1 MSRSPLESLLE
12 SGGPGE
18 ILLLGEAD
26 YFTEAEIRNFLERRG
41 LSVSR
46 EYTPATVVA
55 LEGRRLRMPEEIM
68 SEQAYAEGIPHY
80 RLEELERIMSRQ
92 LRPDEVL
99 MALKLGSDT
108 ERLLRLLRNEHL
120 ADGFFLRLL
129 RLYRWEG
136 EELMESDRDRAVL
149 FALMERFLDL
159 DVYERDALHSP
170 VTLLRLIRN
179 TDKAELLEALL
190 ELPDFE
196 FRLGRGERLSI
207 PEAVAMREILNPA
220 TVKKLV
226 RRRES
231 GVDRILA
238 ANPVLSPKLQ
248 RHLLEQGG
256 EEVAVALAA
265 NPALAED
272 LFERLL
278 QKEGAVPEAL
288 LRFQPVDPPR
298 LEKMLKRFGKEDARL
313 VAILGENRE
322 LTEAAAERLA
332 ALELPALQRTLAANE
347 SVPSRVLESLAHKEE
362 LHPLL
367 ARNPST
373 PEALLEKFFVLGKA
387 EVLEGLAG
395 NPSTPVPILEKLYAR
410 GDFGLLRALAA
421 NPATPMEILHELKTD
436 HRLWLILQRNQKF
449 VREANREMGMR

>member
-1 MSRSPLESLLE
+1 MSRSPLKSLLE

-18 ILLLGEAD
+18 IVLLGEAD
-26 YFTEAEIRNFLERRG
+26 YFTEEEIRNFLERRG

-46 EYTPATVVA
+46 EYTPATVAV
-55 LEGRRLRMPEEIM
+55 LEGRRLRMPEELM
-68 SEQAYAEGIPHY
+68 SEQAYSDGIPHY
-80 RLEELERIMSRQ
+80 RLEELERIMSRH

-99 MALKLGSDT
+99 MALKLGNDT
-108 ERLLRLLRNEHL
+108 GRLLRLLRNEHL
-120 ADGFFLRLL
+120 ADDFFLRLL

-149 FALMERFLDL
+149 IALMERFLDL

-170 VTLLRLIRN
+170 VTLLRLIRQ

-190 ELPDFE
+190 EFPAFE
-196 FRLGRGERLSI
+196 FRLGRGERISI
-207 PEAVAMREILNPA
+207 PEAVATREILNPA
-220 TVKKLV
+220 TVKRLL

-238 ANPVLSPKLQ
+238 ANPVLSPNLQ
-248 RHLLEQGG
+248 RHLLEQRGD
-256 EEVAVALAA
+256 EAAVALAA

-278 QKEGAVPEAL
+278 QEEAEVPETL
-288 LRFQPVDPPR
+288 LRFQPVDLLR
-298 LEKMLKRFGKEDARL
+298 LEKVLKRLGEGDERL
-313 VAILGENRE
+313 AILGENRE
-322 LTEAAAERLA
+322 LAEAVAERLV
-332 ALELPALQRTLAANE
+332 ALELPALCKALAANE
-347 SVPSRVLESLAHKEE
+347 SVPTRVLESLAHKED

-373 PEALLEKFFVLGKA
+373 PEALLKKFFALGKA
-387 EVLEGLAG
+387 EVLERLAG
-395 NPSTPVPILEKLYAR
+395 NPSTPESIIEKLYAR
-410 GDFGLLRALAA
+410 GDFGLLQALAA

-436 HRLWLILQRNQKF
+436 HRLWLILQRNEKF

>member
-26 YFTEAEIRNFLERRG
+26 YFTEKEIRNFLERRG

-46 EYTPATVVA
+46 EYTPATVAA
-55 LEGRRLRMPEEIM
+55 LEGRRLWMPEELM
-68 SEQAYAEGIPHY
+68 SEQAYSEGISHY
-80 RLEELERIMSRQ
+80 RLEELERIISRE

-108 ERLLRLLRNEHL
+108 ERLLRLLRNEYL
-120 ADGFFLRLL
+120 ANDFFLRLL

-149 FALMERFLDL
+149 IALMERFLDL
-159 DVYERDALHSP
+159 NVYERDALHSP
-170 VTLLRLIRN
+170 VTLLRLIRQ

-190 ELPDFE
+190 EFPAFA
-196 FRLGRGERLSI
+196 FRLGRGERISI
-207 PEAVAMREILNPA
+207 PEAVATREILNPA
-220 TVKKLV
+220 TVKRLL
-226 RRRES
+226 RRREPEI
-231 GVDRILA
+231 DRILA
-238 ANPVLSPKLQ
+238 ANPVLSPNLQ
-248 RHLLEQGG
+248 RHLLEQRGD
-256 EEVAVALAA
+256 EVAVALAA

-278 QKEGAVPEAL
+278 QAEGEVPETL
-288 LRFQPVDPPR
+288 LHFQPVDLPR
-298 LEKMLKRFGKEDARL
+298 LDKILKRFGEEGACL
-313 VAILGENRE
+313 TILGENRE
-322 LTEAAAERLA
+322 LAEAAAERLA
-332 ALELPALQRTLAANE
+332 ALELPVLCKALAANE
-347 SVPSRVLESLAHKEE
+347 SVPSRVLESLAHKED

-373 PEALLEKFFVLGKA
+373 PKALLEKFFASGKA

-395 NPSTPVPILEKLYAR
+395 NPSTPEPILEKLYAR
-410 GDFGLLRALAA
+410 GDFGSLQALAA

-436 HRLWLILQRNQKF
+436 HRLWLILQRNEKF